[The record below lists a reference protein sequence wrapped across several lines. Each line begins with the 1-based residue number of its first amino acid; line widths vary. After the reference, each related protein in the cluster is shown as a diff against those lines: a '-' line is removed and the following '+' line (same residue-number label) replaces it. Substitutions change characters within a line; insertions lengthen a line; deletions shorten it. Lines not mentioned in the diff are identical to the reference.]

1 MMIRPIVVALF
12 AGWAGLAM
20 AADEGQGLQGNKVAA
35 SAEQEPASSGPAMGG
50 QAASAVPAAPAM
62 PAAPGA
68 TAEPSGTMAPAP
80 APATAEAPKSSIPLE
95 KRKGGDITECLA
107 AGSGSDKD
115 IAACAEKYRPKR
127 GGGT

>member
-1 MMIRPIVVALF
+1 MMIRAIVVALF

-20 AADEGQGLQGNKVAA
+20 VADEGQGLQGNKVAA
-35 SAEQEPASSGPAMGG
+35 STEQEPASGGPAMGG

-80 APATAEAPKSSIPLE
+80 AAAEAPKSSIPLE
-95 KRKGGDITECLA
+95 QRKGGDITECLA

-115 IAACAEKYRPKR
+115 IAACAEKYRPRR